1 MKNKN
6 LAPVLKSNIDQ
17 NSSQFQENKEVM
29 LNKLEFLDDLLDQV
43 ELGGGKH
50 HHERLAKRGKMPV
63 RERVMKVLDPDTPF
77 LEISPFAAYG
87 TDCTV
92 GGGCVS
98 GVGVIAGV
106 ECVVFANDPSVN
118 IEGTIVAAC
127 HASIATSIIYQEG
140 VWLENLTVS
149 TTYFHAMMI

>member
-6 LAPVLKSNIDQ
+6 LAPILKSNIDQ
-17 NSSQFQENKEVM
+17 NSPQFQENKEVM
-29 LNKLEFLDDLLDQV
+29 LNKLEFLDGLLDQV

-87 TDCTV
+87 TDYTV

-98 GVGVIAGV
+98 GVGVIDAVSGYANGYGV
-106 ECVVFANDPSVN
+106 SPNYR
-118 IEGTIVAAC
+118 
-127 HASIATSIIYQEG
+127 SIIQ
-140 VWLENLTVS
+140 LKNK
-149 TTYFHAMMI
+149 